1 MYLPLKCV
9 LYIRDEFEKNLSGYN
24 YKKVDANEYERV
36 YIIEDSYY
44 LYSGILL
51 DDMPVCFNH
60 LEEYNNSDLL
70 ECPTE
75 GHNYYDFIVEELSY
89 NEIGFKF
96 NFSAFRRRIEN
107 ELRLSYLGRE
117 IVYCRFRGISRLY
130 WCKDKPTTLEYVDQ
144 LLPGLGLKKRYDA
157 WEGVNYNIV
166 VIDVIDSNSN
176 HHYGVGH
183 TLTSPLEYVKKL
195 GRQYIKY
202 GKMGGDNLSVTY
214 DEFCVALMS
223 WKKERKKDRLE
234 NHLKYTF
241 YEKKFKE
248 PSKIWRY
255 TESEVDA
262 ARNGKFDNYEWYSFM
277 NPDNR
282 WVSEL
287 LVYNIVRKIYKDNNV
302 IYQHRPYFL
311 RSPKGGQMS
320 YDVFICGLNVAIE
333 YQGKQHYEPIDYFG
347 GKGAF
352 EELKVRD
359 RVKKELSDKNG
370 IKLVY
375 ISYQEEIT
383 KELIKKRI
391 ES

>member
-1 MYLPLKCV
+1 M
-9 LYIRDEFEKNLSGYN
+9 
-24 YKKVDANEYERV
+24 
-36 YIIEDSYY
+36 
-44 LYSGILL
+44 
-51 DDMPVCFNH
+51 
-60 LEEYNNSDLL
+60 
-70 ECPTE
+70 
-75 GHNYYDFIVEELSY
+75 
-89 NEIGFKF
+89 
-96 NFSAFRRRIEN
+96 
-107 ELRLSYLGRE
+107 
-117 IVYCRFRGISRLY
+117 
-130 WCKDKPTTLEYVDQ
+130 
-144 LLPGLGLKKRYDA
+144 
-157 WEGVNYNIV
+157 
-166 VIDVIDSNSN
+166 
-176 HHYGVGH
+176 
-183 TLTSPLEYVKKL
+183 
-195 GRQYIKY
+195 
-202 GKMGGDNLSVTY
+202 
-214 DEFCVALMS
+214 
-223 WKKERKKDRLE
+223 E

-287 LVYNIVRKIYKDNNV
+287 LVYNIVRKIYKDNKV

-391 ES
+391 DS